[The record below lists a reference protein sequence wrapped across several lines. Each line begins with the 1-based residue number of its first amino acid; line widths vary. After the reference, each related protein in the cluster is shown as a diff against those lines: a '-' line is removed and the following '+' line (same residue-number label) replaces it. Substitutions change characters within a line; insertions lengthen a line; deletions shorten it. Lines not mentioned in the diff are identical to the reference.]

1 VEIEVTRLIGV
12 IMVAV
17 LAAGSPAA
25 AQISPRPISPV
36 VLPPGVSIPAG
47 APLELTLDEAVA
59 LALRHNRGVRSAYL
73 QRVVQRFDLRV
84 AERAFV
90 PQGGIGVE
98 VVQRRR
104 DGDTRGETVISP
116 SASWLTPL
124 GGSVSF
130 IWARATPLGGDGDEY
145 DTAGVSLNQ
154 PLLRG
159 AGLAVNMAPVR
170 IARLQEEINRLQL
183 EATVSGTVS
192 SVITAYRSLAQAQE
206 QARLAEVSLERT
218 QGLLETNRALIAAGR
233 MAASD
238 IVQTES
244 GVANQEVAVFQARQQ
259 VASSQLALLQL
270 LALASRTNVVA
281 IEPMEASRVEVDL
294 DQAMQRAFDSRVD
307 LLAQRKALEQMRQ
320 SVIVARNQRLWDLS
334 LVASATRDDGPR
346 FLGRYDE
353 TDTSVGLRL
362 SIPIGDLSRRQTWLA
377 AETGMQTAELAFEEM
392 KQSVESQV
400 LDAVQSVEANW
411 RQVEAARRARALS
424 ERALEIGQERL
435 RFGRASNF
443 EVLSLQADL
452 RAADAQE
459 LSANIAY
466 LNALTALDQQIGSTL
481 ETWRI
486 SLND

>member
-1 VEIEVTRLIGV
+1 MGIRVLLCLAGAGILAL
-12 IMVAV
+12 VATN
-17 LAAGSPAA
+17 GR
-25 AQISPRPISPV
+25 AQTAPSPISSV
-36 VLPPGVSIPAG
+36 VVPSASPIPTG

-59 LALRHNRGVRSAYL
+59 LALRYNRGIRSAYL

-90 PQGGIGVE
+90 PQGAIGLE
-98 VVQRRR
+98 VVHRRN
-104 DGDTRGETVISP
+104 DGEAEGEAVISP

-124 GGSVSF
+124 GGRVEF
-130 IWARATPLGGDGDEY
+130 VWARADPLTDGGFSYE
-145 DTAGVSLNQ
+145 TAGVSLSQ

-159 AGLAVNMAPVR
+159 GGLAVNMAPVR

-183 EATVSGTVS
+183 EATVAGTVS
-192 SVITAYRSLAQAQE
+192 TVITSYRGLIQAQE
-206 QARLAEVSLERT
+206 QVRLAEESLERT
-218 QGLLETNRALIAAGR
+218 RALLETNRALIAAGR
-233 MAASD
+233 MAESD

-244 GVANQEVAVFQARQQ
+244 GVANQEVAVLQARQQ
-259 VASSQLALLQL
+259 VVSAQLGLLQL
-270 LALASRTNVVA
+270 LALASRTNIVA
-281 IEPMEASRVEVDL
+281 VEPITAAHVEVDL
-294 DQAMQRAFDSRVD
+294 DNALAAAFASRID
-307 LLAQRKALEQMRQ
+307 LLAQRKSLEQMRQ
-320 SVIVARNQRLWDLS
+320 SMIVARNQRLWDLS
-334 LVASATRDDGPR
+334 LVATATRDDGPR
-346 FLGRYDE
+346 FLDRFRE
-353 TDTSVGLRL
+353 TDTTVGLRL
-362 SIPIGDLSRRQTWLA
+362 NIPIGDLSRRQNWLA
-377 AETGMQTAELAFEEM
+377 AETGMQTAELAFEEL

-400 LDAVQSVEANW
+400 LDAVQSVEASW

-452 RAADAQE
+452 RAADAQQ

>member
-1 VEIEVTRLIGV
+1 MI
-12 IMVAV
+12 AV
-17 LAAGSPAA
+17 DAH
-25 AQISPRPISPV
+25 AQATSGPISPV
-36 VLPPGVSIPAG
+36 VVPSAAPIPAG

-59 LALRHNRGVRSAYL
+59 LALRYNRGIRSAYL

-90 PQGGIGVE
+90 PQGGIGIE
-98 VVQRRR
+98 VVQRRQDGET
-104 DGDTRGETVISP
+104 DGDIVISP
-116 SASWLTPL
+116 SASWRTPL
-124 GGSVSF
+124 GGTVNF
-130 IWARATPLGGDGDEY
+130 VWARADTLTGEGAEY
-145 DTAGVSLNQ
+145 ETAGVSLSQ

-183 EATVSGTVS
+183 EATVAGTVS
-192 SVITAYRSLAQAQE
+192 AVITSYRALIQAQE
-206 QARLAEVSLERT
+206 QARLAEEALART
-218 QGLLETNRALIAAGR
+218 RILLETNQALIAAGR

-244 GVANQEVAVFQARQQ
+244 GVANQEVAVLQARQQ
-259 VASSQLALLQL
+259 VVSAQLGLLQL

-281 IEPMEASRVEVDL
+281 VDPVAAARVEVDL
-294 DQAMQRAFDSRVD
+294 DSAMATAFSSRID
-307 LLAQRKALEQMRQ
+307 LLAQRTSLEQMRQ
-320 SVIVARNQRLWDLS
+320 SLIVARNQRLWDVS
-334 LVASATRDDGPR
+334 LEASATRDDGPR
-346 FLGRYDE
+346 FLDRFNE
-353 TDTSVGLRL
+353 TDTRVGLRL
-362 SIPIGDLSRRQTWLA
+362 NIPIGDLSRRQSWLA
-377 AETGMQTAELAFEEM
+377 ADTNMQTAELAFEEM

-400 LDAVQSVEANW
+400 LDAVQSVEASW
-411 RQVEAARRARALS
+411 LQVEAARRARALS
-424 ERALEIGQERL
+424 EQALEIGQERL

-452 RAADAQE
+452 RAADAQQ

>member
-1 VEIEVTRLIGV
+1 MGTRVLLWLGLSSV
-12 IMVAV
+12 MAV
-17 LAAGSPAA
+17 GATEARSQAMP
-25 AQISPRPISPV
+25 SPISPV
-36 VLPPGVSIPAG
+36 VLPSGAPIPAG

-59 LALRHNRGVRSAYL
+59 LGLRNNRGIRSAYL

-90 PQGGIGVE
+90 PQGAIRVE
-98 VVQRRR
+98 VGQRRI
-104 DGDTRGETVISP
+104 GGETQGETIIGP
-116 SASWLTPL
+116 SASWRTPL
-124 GGSVSF
+124 GGAVDF
-130 IWARATPLGGDGDEY
+130 VWARADPLKDRGSSFE
-145 DTAGVSLNQ
+145 TAGVSLSQ

-183 EATVSGTVS
+183 EATVAGTVS
-192 SVITAYRSLAQAQE
+192 AVITSYRGLIQTQE
-206 QARLAEVSLERT
+206 QVRLAEESLERT
-218 QGLLETNRALIAAGR
+218 RALLETNRALIAAGR
-233 MAASD
+233 MAESD

-244 GVANQEVAVFQARQQ
+244 GVANQEVAVLQARQQ
-259 VASSQLALLQL
+259 VVTAQLGLLQL

-281 IEPMEASRVEVDL
+281 VEPMTAARVEVDL
-294 DQAMQRAFDSRVD
+294 DSVMATAFASRID
-307 LLAQRKALEQMRQ
+307 LLAQRKSLEQMRQ
-320 SVIVARNQRLWDLS
+320 SMIVARNQRLWDVS
-334 LVASATRDDGPR
+334 LVATVTRDDGPR
-346 FLGRYDE
+346 FFNRMDE
-353 TDTSVGLRL
+353 TDTTVGLRL
-362 SIPIGDLSRRQTWLA
+362 NIPIGDLSRRQNWLA

-400 LDAVQSVEANW
+400 LDAVQSVEASW
-411 RQVEAARRARALS
+411 RQVEAARRARVLS

-443 EVLSLQADL
+443 EVLSLQSDL
-452 RAADAQE
+452 RAADAQA
-459 LSANIAY
+459 LSANIVY

>member
-1 VEIEVTRLIGV
+1 MGIRVLLCLGASSILAFAATDARSQAAPSPIPPVRVPPVT
-12 IMVAV
+12 
-17 LAAGSPAA
+17 
-25 AQISPRPISPV
+25 PV
-36 VLPPGVSIPAG
+36 PAG
-47 APLELTLDEAVA
+47 VPLELTLDEAVA
-59 LALRHNRGVRSAYL
+59 LALRYNRGIRSAYL
-73 QRVVQRFDLRV
+73 QRVVERFDLRV

-90 PQGGIGVE
+90 PRGEIGVE

-104 DGDTRGETVISP
+104 DDETRGETVISP
-116 SASWLTPL
+116 SATWRTPL
-124 GGSVSF
+124 GGVIEF
-130 IWARATPLGGDGDEY
+130 VWARADPLKGGGSEY
-145 DTAGVSLNQ
+145 ETAGISLNQ

-159 AGLAVNMAPVR
+159 AGVAVNMAPVR

-183 EATVSGTVS
+183 EATVAGTVS
-192 SVITAYRSLAQAQE
+192 SVIISYRGLIQAQE
-206 QARLAEVSLERT
+206 QVRLAEESLART
-218 QGLLETNRALIAAGR
+218 RALLETNRALIEAGR
-233 MAASD
+233 MAESD

-244 GVANQEVAVFQARQQ
+244 GVANQEVAVLQARQQ
-259 VASSQLALLQL
+259 VVSAQLGLLQL

-281 IEPMEASRVEVDL
+281 VEPATAARVEVDL
-294 DQAMQRAFDSRVD
+294 ESAMDTAFASRID
-307 LLAQRKALEQMRQ
+307 LLAQRKSLEQMRQ
-320 SVIVARNQRLWDLS
+320 SMIVARNQRLWDVS

-346 FLGRYDE
+346 FYDGFRE
-353 TDTSVGLRL
+353 TDTTVGLRL
-362 SIPIGDLSRRQTWLA
+362 NIPIGDLSRRQSWLA
-377 AETGMQTAELAFEEM
+377 AETGMQTAELAFEEL

-400 LDAVQSVEANW
+400 LEAVQSVEASW

-452 RAADAQE
+452 RAADAQQ

>member
-1 VEIEVTRLIGV
+1 MGTRVFVNLGV
-12 IMVAV
+12 SSLLAMIAV
-17 LAAGSPAA
+17 DAR
-25 AQISPRPISPV
+25 AQATPGPISPV
-36 VLPPGVSIPAG
+36 VLPSAPPIPAG

-59 LALRHNRGVRSAYL
+59 LALRYNRGIRSAYL

-90 PQGGIGVE
+90 PQGGIGIE
-98 VVQRRR
+98 VVQRRQDGET
-104 DGDTRGETVISP
+104 DGDIVISP
-116 SASWLTPL
+116 SASWRTPL
-124 GGSVSF
+124 GGTVNF
-130 IWARATPLGGDGDEY
+130 VWARADPLIGEGAEY
-145 DTAGVSLNQ
+145 QTAGVSLSQ

-183 EATVSGTVS
+183 EATVAGTVS
-192 SVITAYRSLAQAQE
+192 AVITSYRALIQAQE
-206 QARLAEVSLERT
+206 QVRLAEEALART
-218 QGLLETNRALIAAGR
+218 RILLETNQALIAAGR

-244 GVANQEVAVFQARQQ
+244 GVANQEVAVLQARQQ
-259 VASSQLALLQL
+259 VVSAQLGLLQL

-281 IEPMEASRVEVDL
+281 VDPVAAARVEVDL
-294 DQAMQRAFDSRVD
+294 DSAMATAFSSRID
-307 LLAQRKALEQMRQ
+307 LLAQRTSLEQMRQ
-320 SVIVARNQRLWDLS
+320 SLIVARNQRLWDVS
-334 LVASATRDDGPR
+334 LEASATRDDGPR
-346 FLGRYDE
+346 FLDRFNE
-353 TDTSVGLRL
+353 TDTRVGLRL
-362 SIPIGDLSRRQTWLA
+362 NIPIGDLSRRQSWLA
-377 AETGMQTAELAFEEM
+377 ADTNMQTAELAFEEM

-400 LDAVQSVEANW
+400 LDAVQSVEASW
-411 RQVEAARRARALS
+411 LQVEAARRARALS
-424 ERALEIGQERL
+424 EQALEIGQERL

-452 RAADAQE
+452 RAADAQQ

>member
-1 VEIEVTRLIGV
+1 MGTRVFVNLGV
-12 IMVAV
+12 SSLLAMIAV
-17 LAAGSPAA
+17 DAR
-25 AQISPRPISPV
+25 AQAMPGPISPV
-36 VLPPGVSIPAG
+36 VLPSAAPIPAG

-59 LALRHNRGVRSAYL
+59 LALRYNRGIRSAYL

-90 PQGGIGVE
+90 PQGGIGIE
-98 VVQRRR
+98 VAQRRQ
-104 DGDTRGETVISP
+104 DGETDADIVISP
-116 SASWLTPL
+116 SASWRTPL
-124 GGSVSF
+124 GGTVNF
-130 IWARATPLGGDGDEY
+130 IWARADPLTGEGAEY
-145 DTAGVSLNQ
+145 ETAGVSLSQ

-183 EATVSGTVS
+183 EATVAGTVS
-192 SVITAYRSLAQAQE
+192 AVITSYRALIQAQE
-206 QARLAEVSLERT
+206 QVRLAEEALART
-218 QGLLETNRALIAAGR
+218 RILLETNQALIAAGR

-244 GVANQEVAVFQARQQ
+244 GVANQEVAVLQARQQ
-259 VASSQLALLQL
+259 VVSAQLGLLQL

-281 IEPMEASRVEVDL
+281 VDPVAASRVEVDL
-294 DQAMQRAFDSRVD
+294 DSAMATAFSSRID
-307 LLAQRKALEQMRQ
+307 LLAQRTSLEQMRQ
-320 SVIVARNQRLWDLS
+320 SLIVARNQRLWDVS
-334 LVASATRDDGPR
+334 LEASATRDDGPR
-346 FLGRYDE
+346 FLDRFNE
-353 TDTSVGLRL
+353 TDTRVGLRL
-362 SIPIGDLSRRQTWLA
+362 NIPIGDLSRRQSWLA
-377 AETGMQTAELAFEEM
+377 ADTNMQTAELAFEEM

-400 LDAVQSVEANW
+400 LDAVQSVEASW
-411 RQVEAARRARALS
+411 LQVEAARRARALS
-424 ERALEIGQERL
+424 EQALEIGQERL

-452 RAADAQE
+452 RAADAQQ

>member
-1 VEIEVTRLIGV
+1 VGTR
-12 IMVAV
+12 V
-17 LAAGSPAA
+17 LLCTALSGMLAITTA
-25 AQISPRPISPV
+25 AQAQVAPSPIASV
-36 VLPPGVSIPAG
+36 VVPAGAPIPAG

-59 LALRHNRGVRSAYL
+59 LALRYNRGIRSAYL

-90 PQGGIGVE
+90 PRGEISVE
-98 VVQRRR
+98 VGQRRS
-104 DGDTRGETVISP
+104 DGDTRGETVIRP
-116 SASWLTPL
+116 SASWRTPL
-124 GGSVSF
+124 GGTVSF
-130 IWARATPLGGDGDEY
+130 NWARADPLKGEGSEY
-145 DTAGVSLNQ
+145 ETAGVSLSQ

-159 AGLAVNMAPVR
+159 AGLAVNMAPIR

-183 EATVSGTVS
+183 EATVAGTVS
-192 SVITAYRSLAQAQE
+192 AVITSYRGLIQAQE
-206 QARLAEVSLERT
+206 QERLAEESLERT
-218 QGLLETNRALIAAGR
+218 RALLETNRALIQAGR
-233 MAASD
+233 MAESD

-244 GVANQEVAVFQARQQ
+244 GVANQEVAVLQSRQQ
-259 VASSQLALLQL
+259 VVSAQLALLQL

-281 IEPMEASRVEVDL
+281 VDPMQAAHVDVDLERAMETAFASRI
-294 DQAMQRAFDSRVD
+294 D
-307 LLAQRKALEQMRQ
+307 LLAQRKSLEQMRQ
-320 SVIVARNQRLWDLS
+320 SMIVARNQRLWDMS

-346 FLGRYDE
+346 FWGRYDE
-353 TDTSVGLRL
+353 TDTTVGLRL
-362 SIPIGDLSRRQTWLA
+362 NIPIGDLSRRQNWLA
-377 AETGMQTAELAFEEM
+377 AETGVQTAELAFEEM

-400 LDAVQSVEANW
+400 LDAVQSVEASW

-424 ERALEIGQERL
+424 ARALDIGQEKL

-443 EVLSLQADL
+443 EVLSLQSDL

>member
-1 VEIEVTRLIGV
+1 
-12 IMVAV
+12 MP
-17 LAAGSPAA
+17 AGAP
-25 AQISPRPISPV
+25 
-36 VLPPGVSIPAG
+36 IPAG

-59 LALRHNRGVRSAYL
+59 LALRYNRGIRSAYL

-90 PQGGIGVE
+90 PRGEIGVE

-104 DGDTRGETVISP
+104 DDDIRGETVIRP

-124 GGSVSF
+124 GGTVSF
-130 IWARATPLGGDGDEY
+130 NWARSNPLKSGGNEY
-145 DTAGVSLNQ
+145 DTADVSLNQ

-159 AGLAVNMAPVR
+159 AGLAVNMAPIH

-183 EATVSGTVS
+183 EATVAGTVS
-192 SVITAYRSLAQAQE
+192 SVITSYRGLIQAQE
-206 QARLAEVSLERT
+206 QVRLADESLART
-218 QGLLETNRALIAAGR
+218 RVLLETNRALIQAGR
-233 MAASD
+233 MAESD

-244 GVANQEVAVFQARQQ
+244 GVANQEVAVLQARQQ
-259 VASSQLALLQL
+259 VVSAQLALLQQ

-281 IEPMEASRVEVDL
+281 VEPMAATRIEVDL
-294 DQAMQRAFDSRVD
+294 DSAMETAFASRID
-307 LLAQRKALEQMRQ
+307 LLAQRKSLEQMRQ
-320 SVIVARNQRLWDLS
+320 SMIVARNQRLWDVS
-334 LVASATRDDGPR
+334 LVASASRNDGPR
-346 FLGRYDE
+346 FLDRLDE
-353 TDTSVGLRL
+353 TDTTVGLRL
-362 SIPIGDLSRRQTWLA
+362 SVPIGDLSRRQNWLA
-377 AETGMQTAELAFEEM
+377 AETGMQTAELAFEEL

-400 LDAVQSVEANW
+400 LDAVQSVEASW

-424 ERALEIGQERL
+424 ARALDIGQEKL

>member
-1 VEIEVTRLIGV
+1 MGTRGLFCMGV
-12 IMVAV
+12 SALLAVA
-17 LAAGSPAA
+17 SE
-25 AQISPRPISPV
+25 AQAQVAPRPIASV
-36 VLPPGVSIPAG
+36 VVPAGAPIPAG

-59 LALRHNRGVRSAYL
+59 LALRYNRGIRSAYL

-90 PQGGIGVE
+90 PRGEIGVE

-104 DGDTRGETVISP
+104 DDDIRGETVIRP

-124 GGSVSF
+124 GGTVSF
-130 IWARATPLGGDGDEY
+130 NWARSNPLKSGGNEY
-145 DTAGVSLNQ
+145 DTADVSLNQ

-159 AGLAVNMAPVR
+159 AGLAVNMAPIH

-183 EATVSGTVS
+183 EATVAGTVS
-192 SVITAYRSLAQAQE
+192 SVITSYRGLIQAQE
-206 QARLAEVSLERT
+206 QVRLADESLART
-218 QGLLETNRALIAAGR
+218 RVLLETNRALIQAGR
-233 MAASD
+233 MAESD

-244 GVANQEVAVFQARQQ
+244 GVANQEVAVLQARQQ
-259 VASSQLALLQL
+259 VVSAQLALLQQ

-281 IEPMEASRVEVDL
+281 VEPMAATRIEVDL
-294 DQAMQRAFDSRVD
+294 DSAMETAFASRID
-307 LLAQRKALEQMRQ
+307 LLAQRKSLEQMRQ
-320 SVIVARNQRLWDLS
+320 SMIVARNQRLWDVS
-334 LVASATRDDGPR
+334 LVASASRNDGPR
-346 FLGRYDE
+346 FLDRLDE
-353 TDTSVGLRL
+353 TDTTVGLRL
-362 SIPIGDLSRRQTWLA
+362 SVPIGDLSRRQNWLA
-377 AETGMQTAELAFEEM
+377 AETGMQTAELAFEEL

-400 LDAVQSVEANW
+400 LDAVQSVEASW

-424 ERALEIGQERL
+424 ARALDIGQEKL

>member
-1 VEIEVTRLIGV
+1 MGTRVLLCAGLLG
-12 IMVAV
+12 MLAVATV
-17 LAAGSPAA
+17 ARAQVAPSPIASVVVPAGA
-25 AQISPRPISPV
+25 
-36 VLPPGVSIPAG
+36 SIPAG

-59 LALRHNRGVRSAYL
+59 LALRYNRGIRSAYL

-90 PQGGIGVE
+90 PRGEIGLE
-98 VVQRRR
+98 VGQRRR
-104 DGDTRGETVISP
+104 DGETQGETVIRP

-124 GGSVSF
+124 GGTVSF
-130 IWARATPLGGDGDEY
+130 NWARADPLKSGGAEY
-145 DTAGVSLNQ
+145 ETADVSLSQ

-159 AGLAVNMAPVR
+159 AGLAVNMAPIH

-183 EATVSGTVS
+183 EATVAGTVS
-192 SVITAYRSLAQAQE
+192 SVITSYRGLIQAQE
-206 QARLAEVSLERT
+206 QVRLADESLART
-218 QGLLETNRALIAAGR
+218 RVLLETNRALIQAGR
-233 MAASD
+233 MAESD

-244 GVANQEVAVFQARQQ
+244 GVANQEVAVLQARQQ
-259 VASSQLALLQL
+259 VVSAQLALLQL

-281 IEPMEASRVEVDL
+281 NEPMTATRIEVDL
-294 DQAMQRAFDSRVD
+294 DSAMETAFASRID
-307 LLAQRKALEQMRQ
+307 LLAQRKSLEQMRQ
-320 SVIVARNQRLWDLS
+320 SMIVARNQRLWDVS
-334 LVASATRDDGPR
+334 LVASAARNDGPR
-346 FLGRYDE
+346 FLDRLDE
-353 TDTSVGLRL
+353 TDTTVGLRL
-362 SIPIGDLSRRQTWLA
+362 SIPIGDLSRRQNWLA

-400 LDAVQSVEANW
+400 LDAVQSVEASW

-424 ERALEIGQERL
+424 ARALDIGQEKL

>member
-1 VEIEVTRLIGV
+1 MIAMDAR
-12 IMVAV
+12 
-17 LAAGSPAA
+17 
-25 AQISPRPISPV
+25 AQATPGPISPV
-36 VLPPGVSIPAG
+36 VVPSAAPIPAG

-59 LALRHNRGVRSAYL
+59 LALRYNRGIRSAYL

-90 PQGGIGVE
+90 PQGGIGIE
-98 VVQRRR
+98 VVQRRQDGET
-104 DGDTRGETVISP
+104 DGDIVISP
-116 SASWLTPL
+116 SASWRTPL
-124 GGSVSF
+124 GGTVNF
-130 IWARATPLGGDGDEY
+130 VWARADTLTGEGAEY
-145 DTAGVSLNQ
+145 ETAGVSLSQ

-183 EATVSGTVS
+183 EATVAGTVS
-192 SVITAYRSLAQAQE
+192 TVITSYRALIQAQE
-206 QARLAEVSLERT
+206 QVRLAEEALART
-218 QGLLETNRALIAAGR
+218 RILLETNQALIAAGR

-244 GVANQEVAVFQARQQ
+244 GVANQEVAVLQARQQ
-259 VASSQLALLQL
+259 VVSAQLRLLQL

-281 IEPMEASRVEVDL
+281 VDPVAAARVEVDL
-294 DQAMQRAFDSRVD
+294 DSAMATAFSSRID
-307 LLAQRKALEQMRQ
+307 LLAQRKSLEQMRQ
-320 SVIVARNQRLWDLS
+320 SLIVARNQRLWDVS

-346 FLGRYDE
+346 FLDRFNE
-353 TDTSVGLRL
+353 TDTTVELRL
-362 SIPIGDLSRRQTWLA
+362 SIPIGDLSRRQSWLA
-377 AETGMQTAELAFEEM
+377 ADTNMQTAELAFEEM

-400 LDAVQSVEANW
+400 LDAVQSVEASW
-411 RQVEAARRARALS
+411 LQVEAARRARALS
-424 ERALEIGQERL
+424 EQALEIGQERL

-452 RAADAQE
+452 RAADAQQ

>member
-1 VEIEVTRLIGV
+1 MGTRVLLCLGV
-12 IMVAV
+12 SASLALATTDARSQAAV
-17 LAAGSPAA
+17 S
-25 AQISPRPISPV
+25 PISSV
-36 VLPPGVSIPAG
+36 ALPSAAPIPAG

-59 LALRHNRGVRSAYL
+59 LALRYNRGVRSAYL
-73 QRVVQRFDLRV
+73 QRMVERFDLHV

-90 PQGGIGVE
+90 PQGGIALE
-98 VVQRRR
+98 VVQRRL
-104 DGDTRGETVISP
+104 GGETRGETVISP
-116 SASWLTPL
+116 SVSWRTPL
-124 GGSVSF
+124 GGVAEF
-130 IWARATPLGGDGDEY
+130 VWARADPLQGGGAEY
-145 DTAGVSLNQ
+145 ETAGVSLSQ

-159 AGLAVNMAPVR
+159 GGLAVNMAPVR

-183 EATVSGTVS
+183 EATVAGTVS
-192 SVITAYRSLAQAQE
+192 SVITSYRRLIQAQE
-206 QARLAEVSLERT
+206 QVRLAEQSLERT
-218 QGLLETNRALIAAGR
+218 EALLETNRALIAAGR
-233 MAASD
+233 MAESD

-244 GVANQEVAVFQARQQ
+244 GVANQEVAVLQARQQ
-259 VASSQLALLQL
+259 KVSAQLALLQL

-281 IEPMEASRVEVDL
+281 VEATTAERVEIDLESAMATAFASRI
-294 DQAMQRAFDSRVD
+294 D
-307 LLAQRKALEQMRQ
+307 LLAQRKVLEQMRQ
-320 SVIVARNQRLWDLS
+320 SMILARNQRLWDVS

-346 FLGRYDE
+346 FFDRFRE
-353 TDTSVGLRL
+353 TDTTVGLRL
-362 SIPIGDLSRRQTWLA
+362 NIPIGDMSRRQNWLA
-377 AETGMQTAELAFEEM
+377 AETGMQTAELAFEEL

-400 LDAVQSVEANW
+400 LDAVQSVEASW

-452 RAADAQE
+452 RAADVQQ